1 MFKKYSN
8 QNTSSKDASNASSAC
23 CAFDL
28 ILAVI
33 GAVVFTVSIFICNII
48 SAVLGLI
55 IIGLIII
62 RIRTSDNMIA
72 KSQAKSA

>member
-8 QNTSSKDASNASSAC
+8 QNTSSKDACSASSSC
-23 CAFDL
+23 RAFEF

-33 GAVVFTVSIFICNII
+33 GAVVFTVSIFICNLI

-55 IIGLIII
+55 IIDLIMI
-62 RIRTSDNMIA
+62 RIIKRENLIA